1 MTAEPFSVRDINPQS
16 PEEVHLVA
24 RRMRLTLQEV
34 VGTAEGE
41 AMYTMDWLVQR
52 VMFHLD
58 PASCRGRV
66 LVVEL
71 PTGEIVAHCIL
82 RIESDE
88 ASEFGLFSTF
98 YVEPSARRLGIASR
112 LIQEGE
118 AWFQQHGL
126 REFRTYT
133 AETNEPLH
141 RLMRRHGYAIAL
153 RKNDMVSLV
162 KELPSIL

>member
-1 MTAEPFSVRDINPQS
+1 MSSDPFIVRDIDPER
-16 PEEVHLVA
+16 PEEIELVA

-34 VGTAEGE
+34 VGPTEGE

-58 PASCRGRV
+58 PDSCRGRV

-82 RIESDE
+82 RVESDE
-88 ASEFGLFSTF
+88 EGEFGLFSTF
-98 YVEPSARRLGIASR
+98 YVEPSSRRLGIANR
-112 LIQEGE
+112 FVQEGE
-118 AWFQQHGL
+118 AWFQQLGL

-141 RLMRRHGYAIAL
+141 RLMGSHGYAIAL
-153 RKNDMVSLV
+153 RKNDMVALV
-162 KELPSIL
+162 KTLPF

>member
-1 MTAEPFSVRDINPQS
+1 MSAEPFIIRDINPEH

-24 RRMRLTLQEV
+24 ARMRLTLQEV

-52 VMFHLD
+52 VLFHLD

-66 LVVEL
+66 MVVEL

-82 RIESDE
+82 RIESEE
-88 ASEFGLFSTF
+88 AAEFGLFSTF
-98 YVEPSARRLGIASR
+98 YVKPSDRRLGIASR
-112 LIQEGE
+112 LVQEGE
-118 AWFQQHGL
+118 AWFQEHGL

-141 RLMRRHGYAIAL
+141 RLMRRHGYEVAL

-162 KELPSIL
+162 KILPSIL